1 MNEIVIQIPIY
12 KTDVLIYWG
21 DRKGLYKAVKRNSDK
36 ATAREVIEEVAPN
49 TEGLT
54 VTTSGRTVIIYLASP
69 PRDPR
74 SGAILIHELSHA
86 TNFILQEVGIPHTED
101 TEEAYTYLLE
111 YLTRETL
118 KRIAKILQNAPK
130 EPPTY
135 WELSDREREIVRK
148 LSSNEEHQAEGK
160 SSETPKES

>member
-36 ATAREVIEEVAPN
+36 ATAREVIEEVAPP

-54 VTTSGRTVIIYLASP
+54 VMTSEQTVIIYLASP

-74 SGAILIHELSHA
+74 SGGSGVQA
-86 TNFILQEVGIPHTED
+86 TKSVSR
-101 TEEAYTYLLE
+101 
-111 YLTRETL
+111 LTL
-118 KRIAKILQNAPK
+118 A
-130 EPPTY
+130 
-135 WELSDREREIVRK
+135 S
-148 LSSNEEHQAEGK
+148 
-160 SSETPKES
+160 

>member
-12 KTDVLIYWG
+12 KAAVLIYWG

-36 ATAREVIEEVAPN
+36 ATAREVIEEVTPN
-49 TEGLT
+49 TEGVT
-54 VTTSGRTVIIYLASP
+54 VMTSGRTVTIYLASP

-74 SGAILIHELSHA
+74 SVAILIHELSHA
-86 TNFILQEVGIPHTED
+86 TNFILREVGILHTES

-118 KRIAKILQNAPK
+118 ERITK
-130 EPPTY
+130 
-135 WELSDREREIVRK
+135 
-148 LSSNEEHQAEGK
+148 
-160 SSETPKES
+160 

>member
-12 KTDVLIYWG
+12 KTAVLIYWG
-21 DRKGLYKAVKRNSDK
+21 GRKGLYKAVKRNSDK
-36 ATAREVIEEVAPN
+36 ATAREVIEEVAPH

-54 VTTSGRTVIIYLASP
+54 VKTSGHTVTIYLASP
-69 PRDPR
+69 PRNPR

-86 TNFILQEVGIPHTED
+86 TNFILQEVGIPHTKD

-118 KRIAKILQNAPK
+118 ERITKQ
-130 EPPTY
+130 PTT
-135 WELSDREREIVRK
+135 L
-148 LSSNEEHQAEGK
+148 
-160 SSETPKES
+160 

>member
-12 KTDVLIYWG
+12 KTAVLIYWG

-36 ATAREVIEEVAPN
+36 ATAREVIEEVAPH
-49 TEGLT
+49 TEGVT
-54 VTTSGRTVIIYLASP
+54 VKTSGRTVTIYLASP
-69 PRDPR
+69 PRDAR
-74 SGAILIHELSHA
+74 SVALLIHELSHA

-118 KRIAKILQNAPK
+118 ERIAK
-130 EPPTY
+130 
-135 WELSDREREIVRK
+135 
-148 LSSNEEHQAEGK
+148 
-160 SSETPKES
+160 

>member
-1 MNEIVIQIPIY
+1 MNDIVIQIPIY
-12 KTDVLIYWG
+12 KAAVLIYWG
-21 DRKGLYKAVKRNSDK
+21 DRKGLYKAVKWNSDK

-54 VTTSGRTVIIYLASP
+54 VKTSGHTVTIYLASP

-111 YLTRETL
+111 YIAREVM
-118 KRIAKILQNAPK
+118 RQ
-130 EPPTY
+130 
-135 WELSDREREIVRK
+135 LSI
-148 LSSNEEHQAEGK
+148 
-160 SSETPKES
+160 TPCPSP